1 MRNKL
6 TKMSKLVIKR
16 VLLVLA
22 ILILWSIG
30 SKHANPI
37 FVPAPSKVFE
47 DLALTL
53 KDGSLWLATIY
64 SLRRIALA
72 TILSTVISLPIG
84 LLIFNVP
91 IANDILAP
99 IAAAMRYLPVTAFYP
114 LLIMWFGIDETMK
127 VAFLFIATFVYMMP
141 TVLLC
146 LDEINEDLI
155 NTGITIGMTKL
166 QLITRIQIPA
176 SLPSIMNS
184 FIVMI
189 GTSFSYIAVCE
200 TINAKY
206 GLGWIIQQ
214 SSSRGRTDM
223 VFMAIIVITIL
234 SVICDSLG
242 KFLVKKA
249 FKWKYYKAQ
258 EE

>member
-1 MRNKL
+1 MKKL
-6 TKMSKLVIKR
+6 SKLIIKR
-16 VLLVLA
+16 TLLVVT
-22 ILILWSIG
+22 IIVLWYIG
-30 SKHANPI
+30 SLHANPI
-37 FVPAPSKVFE
+37 FVPSPKSVLH
-47 DLALTL
+47 DLSLTL
-53 KDGSLWLATIY
+53 ADGSLITATLY

-72 TILSTVISLPIG
+72 TLLSTIISLPVG
-84 LLIFNVP
+84 LLIYNVEL
-91 IANDILAP
+91 AKDILAP
-99 IAAAMRYLPVTAFYP
+99 IAGALRYLPVTAFYP
-114 LLIMWFGIDETMK
+114 LLIMWFGINEEMK

-141 TVLLC
+141 SVLLC
-146 LDEINEDLI
+146 LDEINPDLI
-155 NTGITIGMTKL
+155 NTGITIGMSKM
-166 QLITRIQIPA
+166 QLITKIQIPA
-176 SLPSIMNS
+176 TLPSIMNS

-200 TINAKY
+200 TVNAKF

-242 KFLVKKA
+242 KLAVRKA
-249 FKWKYYKAQ
+249 FKWKYYKSM

>member
-1 MRNKL
+1 MKK
-6 TKMSKLVIKR
+6 TIKTVIKR
-16 VLLVLA
+16 ILLVIEI
-22 ILILWSIG
+22 ILIWYIG
-30 SKHANPI
+30 SLHSNPI
-37 FVPAPSKVFE
+37 FVPSPKAVLY
-47 DLALTL
+47 DLTYMLS
-53 KDGSLWLATIY
+53 DGSLWLATLY

-72 TILSTVISLPIG
+72 TLLSTVISIPVG
-84 LLIFNVP
+84 LLIYNVRL
-91 IANDILAP
+91 AKDILAP
-99 IAAAMRYLPVTAFYP
+99 IAGAMRYLPVTAFYP
-114 LLIMWFGIDETMK
+114 LLIMWFGINEEMK

-141 TVLLC
+141 SVLLC
-146 LDEINEDLI
+146 LDEINPDLI
-155 NTGITIGMTKL
+155 NTGITIGMTKF
-166 QLITRIQIPA
+166 QLITQIQIPA
-176 SLPSIMNS
+176 TMPSIMNS

-200 TINAKY
+200 TVNAKY

-242 KFLVKKA
+242 KLAVRKT
-249 FKWKYYKAQ
+249 FKWKYYKA

>member
-1 MRNKL
+1 MKNKM
-6 TKMSKLVIKR
+6 TKISKLVIKR

-22 ILILWSIG
+22 ILVLWSIG

-37 FVPAPSKVFE
+37 FVPAPSMVFE
-47 DLALTL
+47 DLAL
-53 KDGSLWLATIY
+53 KDGSLWLATVY

-146 LDEINEDLI
+146 LDEINH
-155 NTGITIGMTKL
+155 
-166 QLITRIQIPA
+166 
-176 SLPSIMNS
+176 
-184 FIVMI
+184 
-189 GTSFSYIAVCE
+189 
-200 TINAKY
+200 
-206 GLGWIIQQ
+206 
-214 SSSRGRTDM
+214 
-223 VFMAIIVITIL
+223 
-234 SVICDSLG
+234 
-242 KFLVKKA
+242 
-249 FKWKYYKAQ
+249 
-258 EE
+258 

>member
-1 MRNKL
+1 MNYTKL
-6 TKMSKLVIKR
+6 SKTFLKRILLVIS
-16 VLLVLA
+16 
-22 ILILWSIG
+22 IIGLWYIG
-30 SKHANPI
+30 SLYSNPI
-37 FVPAPSKVFE
+37 FVPSPALVFK
-47 DLALTL
+47 DLKLMVS
-53 KDGSLWLATIY
+53 DGSLITATLF

-72 TILSTVISLPIG
+72 TILSTLISLPVG
-84 LLIFNVP
+84 LLIYNVTL
-91 IANDILAP
+91 AKDILAP
-99 IAAAMRYLPVTAFYP
+99 IAGAMRYLPVTAFYP
-114 LLIMWFGIDETMK
+114 LLIMWFGIDEQMK

-141 TVLLC
+141 SVLLC
-146 LDEINEDLI
+146 LDEINPDLI
-155 NTGITIGMTKL
+155 NTGITIGMSKL

-176 SLPSIMNS
+176 TLPSIMNS

-242 KFLVKKA
+242 KFLVRKT
-249 FKWKYYKAQ
+249 FKWKYYHAL